1 MVKGFFRSHS
11 GSRMKEVVE
20 EVAEVEA
27 QQSLLRLRK
36 WRLRAF

>member
-27 QQSLLRLRK
+27 QQVS
-36 WRLRAF
+36 